1 PRERVHAAS
10 RDADPRVVQREGR
23 GAVEPPGMTPP
34 TTSTA
39 VTTPEETPTHP
50 AAALPITP
58 PITQTSLIPASNQRL
73 NVTAGTSWT
82 LVVEAFLDSAVDSAN
97 TRRAYDRHLR
107 TAFN

>member
-34 TTSTA
+34 TTSTP
-39 VTTPEETPTHP
+39 VTTPEERPTHP

-58 PITQTSLIPASNQRL
+58 PITQTSLIPSSNQRL

-82 LVVEAFLDSAVDSAN
+82 SVGDSSLGSAVAGAKG
-97 TRRAYDRHLR
+97 RRRYDRDLR
-107 TAFN
+107 TASS